1 MCFGLLS
8 HHQALIKRTKK
19 TAYFCDFCSIKVKV
33 MNIKTWMVIRF
44 WECSDVTVSHGI
56 I

>member
-8 HHQALIKRTKK
+8 HHHTLIKNTKK
-19 TAYFCDFCSIKVKV
+19 TAYFCEFYSIKVKV
-33 MNIKTWMVIRF
+33 MNIKTWMVIWF
-44 WECSDVTVSHGI
+44 WECSDVTVYHGI